1 MPDTWFPP
9 TGCTPYPQFIPLR
22 QDMALPLF
30 TCFLS
35 VVYLFYIGF
44 RIGWWLRF
52 RLSIAARQY
61 APCHHVPQMAAVLCS
76 YSCGECTIFL
86 L

>member
-1 MPDTWFPP
+1 MPDTWFPA
-9 TGCTPYPQFIPLR
+9 TGCTPYPRFIPLR

-44 RIGWWLRF
+44 RIGRRLRF
-52 RLSIAARQY
+52 RLSIAVMSRY
-61 APCHHVPQMAAVLCS
+61 PLPKKPEYPQK
-76 YSCGECTIFL
+76 
-86 L
+86 